1 MLLLLKSIAPLL
13 LATCVFAQQQAASA
27 PADTQFHISGTVVSS
42 PTGQVLAD
50 TEVSIG
56 RAQTVDTV
64 KSMRTEQNG
73 HFEFGGL
80 SPGKY
85 WLAAQRRG
93 FSRQSFEEHQGYFTG
108 IAVGPRLPSDNLV
121 FRLRPDASISGI
133 ITDDQNDPVRE
144 AQVMLFHAA
153 VESGTRTVNSREQ
166 STTDDQGRYR
176 FSHLQPGKYF
186 IAVTARPWYAEAQQ
200 QYVGVY
206 RRGGPLRTDHGAQ
219 GAEPGNSE
227 LDVAYP
233 LTFYA
238 GATDASSATPV
249 SLKAGDHADA
259 DVSLAPVPAIHLR
272 IHAPSAN
279 LDRELR
285 PQVSAM
291 LTQRLFGGA
300 PTAVAGQT
308 IQNDNGD
315 FEISGIA
322 PGQFDVTLQ
331 SYGKDARSWTQ
342 TINVSGDS
350 EINMIGS
357 TPSAVVSGKIKLDDD
372 TAPQS
377 QAFIEFQGRTPD
389 ESFGAQVSASGEF
402 TAAQMPVKPGS
413 YEVSVLNVPG
423 AVVRSM
429 AATGAR
435 VAGRNIEIDGKEP
448 VELTV
453 KLARRLGVVNGTALR
468 NGKPL
473 GGVMIVLVPR
483 EAEKNK
489 SLFRRDQSDSDGTF
503 ALTDVFP
510 GSYTLFAIDEGWD
523 LEWSNPAALLPY
535 RKQGQ
540 LIQVLPESKL
550 QVRANVQ
557 YGPDSG
563 GPASAP

>member
-1 MLLLLKSIAPLL
+1 MLLLLKSIVPLL
-13 LATCVFAQQQAASA
+13 LATSVFAQQQAVVAST
-27 PADTQFHISGTVVSS
+27 DTQFHISGTVVSS
-42 PTGQVLAD
+42 PSGQVLAE

-64 KSMRTEQNG
+64 KSMVTEQNG
-73 HFEFGGL
+73 HFEFDGL

-93 FSRQSFEEHQGYFTG
+93 FSRQSFEEHQGYFTA
-108 IAVGPRLPSDNLV
+108 IAVGPHLPSENLV
-121 FRLRPDASISGI
+121 FRLRPDASISGS

-144 AQVMLFHAA
+144 AQVMLVHAGD
-153 VESGTRTVNSREQ
+153 ENGTRTMHSREQ

-186 IAVTARPWYAEAQQ
+186 MAVTARPWYAESQQ
-200 QYVGVY
+200 QYVGVD
-206 RRGGPLRTDHGAQ
+206 RRGRPLRTDNGAQ
-219 GAEPGNSE
+219 GAEPANAA

-238 GATDASSATPV
+238 GTTDANSATPV
-249 SLKAGDHADA
+249 SLKPGDHADA
-259 DVSLAPVPAIHLR
+259 DVSLTPVPAIHLR
-272 IHAPSAN
+272 VHAPSPN

-308 IQNDNGD
+308 IQNDNGE

-331 SYGKDARSWTQ
+331 SYGKDARSWTR
-342 TINVSGDS
+342 TINVFGDS
-350 EINMIGS
+350 EINMMGS
-357 TPSAVVSGKIKLDDD
+357 TPSAVVSGRIKLDDD
-372 TAPQS
+372 TAPPS
-377 QAFIEFQGRTPD
+377 QAFIEFQGRTLD

-402 TAAQMPVKPGS
+402 TADPMPVKPGN
-413 YEVSVLNVPG
+413 YEVSVLSVPG
-423 AVVRSM
+423 AVVGSI

-453 KLARRLGVVNGTALR
+453 RLTRRLGVVHGTALR

-473 GGVMIVLVPR
+473 GGVMIVLVPPD
-483 EAEKNK
+483 AERNK

-510 GSYTLFAIDEGWD
+510 GRYTLLAIEKGWD
-523 LEWSNPAALLPY
+523 LEWSSPASLLPFI
-535 RKQGQ
+535 KQGQ
-540 LIQVLPESKL
+540 LIQVLPDAKL
-550 QVRANVQ
+550 QIRVKAQ
-557 YGPDSG
+557 
-563 GPASAP
+563 